1 MSGLVISFTINL
13 ITANTKAVAAGTRE
27 STDGKTQVTPW
38 ERRALQMACV
48 VAAARKDVQRSE
60 EERVPRAGKAFRVN
74 VGSLA

>member
-13 ITANTKAVAAGTRE
+13 ITANTKAVAAGTRA

-38 ERRALQMACV
+38 ALQMACV
-48 VAAARKDVQRSE
+48 VAAERKDVQRSE